1 MRSIILA
8 TILTTL
14 MTTPAHATCNG
25 TIEKNMVFSD
35 PEKPDTF
42 VIETWGD
49 TCAKAHMVIYVKNG
63 AGWHPL
69 VIGDLAD
76 FLSQEAT
83 QATLPRELKLI
94 ADRIEG
100 PMMSRLE
107 TWAEIQSAS
116 TQPKGEPWRG
126 TPLVQA
132 EYERLYKAKSR
143 YVFVPIGTPLAKMV
157 VWDEH
162 GKRPVDF
169 IYYGD

>member
-1 MRSIILA
+1 NL
-8 TILTTL
+8 
-14 MTTPAHATCNG
+14 
-25 TIEKNMVFSD
+25 VFSH
-35 PEKPDTF
+35 PQMPGTF

-49 TCAKAHMVIYVKNG
+49 SCKTARTVIYVKNG

-76 FLSQEAT
+76 FLSQETT
-83 QATLPRELKLI
+83 QATLARELKVI

-107 TWAEIQSAS
+107 TWAEIRSAS

-132 EYERLYKAKSR
+132 EYERLYNAKSR

-169 IYYGD
+169 VYYGD